1 MVNVRVEMLK
11 TVVYGAGAI
20 GSVLGARLHR
30 AEKDV
35 VLVARPAHVNAI
47 NEKGLRIFGIEDYVV
62 EVAASSDPSAVKD
75 TNLVFLT
82 VKTQDTK
89 TAVEEFSPYLEDSAY
104 VVSLQNGVR
113 NPEIISSIVGE
124 ERTVPG
130 VVRFMASYLK
140 PGEVE
145 YTWKGNCIIGEMD
158 GAITD
163 RIERIAEYVSSAVET
178 RTSTNIEG
186 EMWTKLILN
195 LINIP
200 LALTGMSFPFGFRD
214 EYIRLI
220 TESAW
225 SEGVDVARAARIK
238 ADYQDLE
245 MWLGLLKDEARRN
258 AWMSQLSPDIK
269 VHPSTHQALV
279 RGSTDESDYL
289 TGEIIRLGVEVGV
302 ETPVNTLLMQK
313 IQDTLRS
320 GSIEYVEPADLWRM
334 IEDAK
339 STH

>member
-1 MVNVRVEMLK
+1 VRS
-11 TVVYGAGAI
+11 VVYGAGAI

-30 AEKDV
+30 AGHDV
-35 VLVARPAHVNAI
+35 VLVARAGHVNAI
-47 NEKGLRIFGIEDYVV
+47 NEKGLRVFGIEEYVV
-62 EVAASSDPSAVKD
+62 EVAASSDPSVVKGAD
-75 TNLVFLT
+75 LVFLT

-113 NPEIISSIVGE
+113 NPEIIASIVGE
-124 ERTVPG
+124 ERTVAG

-140 PGEVE
+140 PREVE
-145 YTWKGNCIIGEMD
+145 YTWKGNCIIGEME
-158 GAITD
+158 GTVTD
-163 RIERIAEYVSSAVET
+163 RMKRIAEYVSPTVET
-178 RTSTNIEG
+178 RTSTNIGG

-214 EYIRLI
+214 EHLRLI
-220 TESAW
+220 TEAAW
-225 SEGVDVARAARIK
+225 SEGVDVARAAGIK

-245 MWLGLLKDEARRN
+245 MWLGLLKDGARRN
-258 AWMSQLSPDIK
+258 AWMSQLSPDIR

-313 IQDTLRS
+313 IQDVLRS
-320 GSIEYVEPADLWRM
+320 SSIEYVESEDLWRQ

-339 STH
+339 TT

>member
-1 MVNVRVEMLK
+1 MEKLK
-11 TVVYGAGAI
+11 SVVYGAGAI
-20 GSVLGARLHR
+20 GSVLGATLHR
-30 AEKDV
+30 AGRGV
-35 VLVARPAHVNAI
+35 TLVARPSHVKAI
-47 NEKGLRIFGIEDYVV
+47 DESGLSVFGVDEYVV
-62 EVAASSDPSAVKD
+62 NVPASSDPSVVKGAG
-75 TNLVFLT
+75 LVFLT

-89 TAVEEFSPYLEDSAY
+89 SAVEEFSPYLEDSAY

-113 NPEIISSIVGE
+113 NPEIIASIIGE

-158 GAITD
+158 GAVTD
-163 RIERIAEYVSSAVET
+163 RIKRISEYVFPAVET

-214 EYIRLI
+214 EHLRLI

-225 SEGVDVARAARIK
+225 SEGYAVVKAAGIK
-238 ADYQDLE
+238 ADFQDLDT
-245 MWLGLLKDEARRN
+245 WLGILKDEARRN
-258 AWMSQLSPDIK
+258 AWMSQLSPDIR

-289 TGEIIRLGVEVGV
+289 TGEIIRLGAQIGT
-302 ETPVNTLLMQK
+302 ETPVNALLMQK
-313 IQDTLRS
+313 IEEVLQS
-320 GSIEYVEPADLWRM
+320 GSIEYVESEDLWRE
-334 IEDAK
+334 IEAAK
-339 STH
+339 ST